1 MPLRSYIRLTKR
13 SVDSLRVEDADRV
26 FWDRDLAGF
35 GVRVYASGHKVYVV
49 QSRGVEGS
57 RRVTLGAHGTL
68 SAEAARKQ
76 AAEVIGRIKRG
87 EEVEPEHE
95 GPVTMTDLAERF
107 LRVYVAVHCKPG
119 TARAYRGILK
129 NHILPALG
137 MRAVESVGRADV
149 MALHQRLHNTPRLAN
164 NTVKLLSRMMT
175 LAESWELIPP
185 GAKPCRSVR
194 RFRIPERERLLTC
207 EELNRLGQVLKKAE
221 ENDSEWPGAIAAIRL
236 LVLTGCRV
244 SEILTLRWDDVDR
257 THRVLRLR
265 DSKTGPRMVPL
276 TGPVAAVLDG
286 IPRVPGSDHVIVGK
300 RFGAAVST
308 IFDYWERIRS
318 QAGLADVRM
327 HDLRHN
333 YASRALALG
342 EGLPVIG
349 RLLGHRHAVS
359 TARYAHLMRD
369 AEKAAA
375 ARVAVSIG
383 EHLSSRDRQPQ
394 RA

>member
-57 RRVTLGAHGTL
+57 RRATLGAHGTL

-137 MRAVESVGRADV
+137 TRAVELVGRADV

-164 NTVKLLSRMMT
+164 NTVQVAVADDDAGGVVGTDPAGGETVPLGAPVQDSGTR
-175 LAESWELIPP
+175 AVADVRGVEPP
-185 GAKPCRSVR
+185 GPGVKESR
-194 RFRIPERERLLTC
+194 RERLGVAGRHRC
-207 EELNRLGQVLKKAE
+207 
-221 ENDSEWPGAIAAIRL
+221 DPAAG
-236 LVLTGCRV
+236 T
-244 SEILTLRWDDVDR
+244 D
-257 THRVLRLR
+257 
-265 DSKTGPRMVPL
+265 
-276 TGPVAAVLDG
+276 
-286 IPRVPGSDHVIVGK
+286 RVPG
-300 RFGAAVST
+300 FGDPHA
-308 IFDYWERIRS
+308 
-318 QAGLADVRM
+318 
-327 HDLRHN
+327 
-333 YASRALALG
+333 ALG
-342 EGLPVIG
+342 RRGPNTSG
-349 RLLGHRHAVS
+349 
-359 TARYAHLMRD
+359 
-369 AEKAAA
+369 AEAAGQQDGDHEWC
-375 ARVAVSIG
+375 R
-383 EHLSSRDRQPQ
+383 
-394 RA
+394 